1 MPSTTFLTTWGPPEP
16 SCRRAPTQ
24 PYFDAD
30 FYSFG
35 GDIVYV
41 KTACNR
47 SPGEISAATPGYMD
61 SSKITRIEAGD
72 FASTEKQTAT
82 K

>member
-1 MPSTTFLTTWGPPEP
+1 MSSTTFLTTRGPPES

-24 PYFDAD
+24 PYFDAG
-30 FYSFG
+30 FYLFG

-41 KTACNR
+41 KTARNR
-47 SPGEISAATPGYMD
+47 SPGEISAAAPGYME

-72 FASTEKQTAT
+72 LASTEKQTAT

>member
-1 MPSTTFLTTWGPPEP
+1 MSSITFLTTWGPPES
-16 SCRRAPTQ
+16 SCRRVQTQ
-24 PYFDAD
+24 PYFDAG
-30 FYSFG
+30 FYPFG

-41 KTACNR
+41 KTARNR
-47 SPGEISAATPGYMD
+47 SPGEISAATRGYME
-61 SSKITRIEAGD
+61 SSKIMRIEAGD